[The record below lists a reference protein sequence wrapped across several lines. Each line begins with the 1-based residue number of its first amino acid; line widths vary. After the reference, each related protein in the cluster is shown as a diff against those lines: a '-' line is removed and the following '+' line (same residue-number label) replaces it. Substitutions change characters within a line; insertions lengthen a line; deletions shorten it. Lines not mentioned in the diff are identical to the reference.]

1 MLSLRTLILG
11 GMIIATVCSP
21 TNAQPKTSGSTSQ
34 MLGCEHRVLD
44 GYFVQGATAWQVD
57 VTTLELPTNGR
68 LLVKALRANE
78 SDQHPVVAKM
88 KNQPLSDGKDLLTV
102 HTIVPTERCSW
113 RFVVDAPGF
122 RLDYEPSASC
132 TSADHK
138 QGSVAYDGKLL
149 PSAAAGQ
156 PSTCGSPSTAPS
168 ANATPSPTMAP
179 TSTSPTASTSAPCD
193 QKMTLATARPPVP
206 TTATPCVSKIQLATS
221 APTHPKAVPMP
232 PTPVPTVPR
241 RKSRCMA

>member
-1 MLSLRTLILG
+1 MV
-11 GMIIATVCSP
+11 AVE
-21 TNAQPKTSGSTSQ
+21 AAPKTGGNSSEF
-34 MLGCEHRVLD
+34 LGCEHRVLD

-57 VTTLELPTNGR
+57 IITLELPTNGR

-78 SDQHPVVAKM
+78 SDQHPVVAEM

-138 QGSVAYDGKLL
+138 QSSVAYDGKLL

-156 PSTCGSPSTAPS
+156 PSTCGSVPGV
-168 ANATPSPTMAP
+168 
-179 TSTSPTASTSAPCD
+179 TSP
-193 QKMTLATARPPVP
+193 VP
-206 TTATPCVSKIQLATS
+206 ATS
-221 APTHPKAVPMP
+221 DAMQSMSGLVIPL
-232 PTPVPTVPR
+232 TVIGLLVQLLL
-241 RKSRCMA
+241 

>member
-1 MLSLRTLILG
+1 MYSLRSIVLG
-11 GMIIATVCSP
+11 SVALAIVAVE
-21 TNAQPKTSGSTSQ
+21 AAPKTSGNSSQ
-34 MLGCEHRVLD
+34 MLGCEHDVLG

-57 VTTLELPTNGR
+57 VTTLELPTSGR

-149 PSAAAGQ
+149 PSVAAGQ
-156 PSTCGSPSTAPS
+156 PSTCGSVPGA
-168 ANATPSPTMAP
+168 
-179 TSTSPTASTSAPCD
+179 AS
-193 QKMTLATARPPVP
+193 PVP
-206 TTATPCVSKIQLATS
+206 ATS
-221 APTHPKAVPMP
+221 GAMQSIAGLAI
-232 PTPVPTVPR
+232 PVTVIGLL
-241 RKSRCMA
+241 MQLLF